1 MTAFSRGMTY
11 STPKFAM
18 IYDYR
23 LALLNYALK
32 FVIFIYVIA
41 QLWLKKTFLKMEI
54 PRGSLT
60 NKPVTGTTYLPVQAA
75 SQNQATPGRQVFGNV
90 TADVLPCAG
99 PMDDY
104 NFELDAATKY
114 ENVQCAYYQADE
126 LIRKEPAGGIFITT
140 HMQETVTYRSVSDG
154 ACRATHKFVDGTDVE
169 LSDESPAGGCF
180 YKKSFEW
187 IAVGAEH
194 ISVSINHMVNH
205 GAKKQNPKTFVRL
218 AGFETNLKVIEEGDN
233 IQLSVAE
240 ILNLTDIVLDARN
253 DNYDNGY
260 GADAGRKPVP
270 RLAGLQIGMHIKYYN
285 YNLENKN
292 SLSIGTKGIQAVLV
306 ISPSYSW
313 TTQGHQIT
321 YRSERGNLNDPINM
335 KSGRPEG
342 YMLDSYPH
350 GINFEVT
357 SSGSVGQ
364 FDFWTLLNTLIAG
377 FVLFSVSNVVCDLVA
392 RFGLGG
398 KSKIY
403 NRAIFEEV
411 DFRRAAAKFAIQGM
425 LSNDQYKR
433 LDSSTADDGISLEE
447 LHQRL
452 VDTYCGTSGI
462 GDSFNAAKDW
472 MLTEEEC
479 RVLAMFIMQ
488 AGDREARERFL
499 TGMPRASVEELDQ
512 RSLDMPEWTNLFTGG
527 MMDVKL
533 IKDCIKDE
541 VQNNKEEMNETDKV
555 WTSVIDD

>member
-1 MTAFSRGMTY
+1 
-11 STPKFAM
+11 
-18 IYDYR
+18 
-23 LALLNYALK
+23 
-32 FVIFIYVIA
+32 
-41 QLWLKKTFLKMEI
+41 
-54 PRGSLT
+54 
-60 NKPVTGTTYLPVQAA
+60 
-75 SQNQATPGRQVFGNV
+75 
-90 TADVLPCAG
+90 VLPCAG

-104 NFELDAATKY
+104 TFEFDAATKY
-114 ENVQCAYYQADE
+114 ENVKCAYYQADE
-126 LIRKEPAGGIFITT
+126 LSTQEPVGGIFITT

-154 ACRATHKFVDGTDVE
+154 ACRATHMFADDTDVE

-194 ISVSINHMVNH
+194 ISVNINHRVNR
-205 GAKKQNPKTFVRL
+205 GAKKQTSFLEGTNPKTVVRV
-218 AGFETNLKVIEEGDN
+218 AGSETNLKVIEEGDN

-240 ILNLTDIVLDARN
+240 ILNFTNIVLDTRN

-292 SLSIGTKGIQAVLV
+292 SLSMGTKGIQAVLV
-306 ISPSYSW
+306 ISPSFSW
-313 TTQGHQIT
+313 TSQGHKIT
-321 YRSERGNLNDPINM
+321 YRSDRGNLNDPINT
-335 KSGRPEG
+335 KTGRPEG
-342 YMLDSYPH
+342 YMLDSHPY
-350 GINFEVT
+350 GIHFEVT

-364 FDFWTLLNTLIAG
+364 FDFRTLLNTLLAG

-411 DFRRAAAKFAIQGM
+411 NFQRAAAKFAIQGM

-452 VDTYCGTSGI
+452 VDTYCGTAGIGGSFRDI
-462 GDSFNAAKDW
+462 GDSFHAASGW

-488 AGDREARERFL
+488 AGDREARERYL
-499 TGMPRASVEELDQ
+499 TGMPRASMEELDQ
-512 RSLDMPEWTNLFTGG
+512 RSLDMPEWTNLFSGG

-541 VQNNKEEMNETDKV
+541 VQHNKVEMDETDRV
-555 WTSVIDD
+555 WTSVID